1 MAEDS
6 RIRVKT
12 IAVEFGVKNRDISS
26 ILQHLKLRSVSNH
39 NTALTEEEAE
49 QVRQYIQ
56 KYGVK
61 LVNVE
66 DTEKATKVLVRRK
79 NTESKNT
86 VEEGSEEESTKSHD
100 VVSSQRQNMSGQR
113 EQSGSHVSTV
123 SSSSVPAEDHT
134 KEMVSR
140 PARAV
145 VIRKNEEQKVEEVRD
160 VVQGQTSSPPDV
172 VQHEQVAAT
181 VEQQQKS
188 VKHQVR
194 VIGRT
199 DPRQWKPPVVGDASY
214 SQNKEEYRKERG
226 RHTPVKP
233 ASDTSAKKTPYTGKK
248 TLNTHTPSYPVAD
261 MPDPRMA
268 TQSKKKQ
275 NKNKKLHNNYGDGER
290 TTRTLK
296 NYNMV
301 DDVAPRRTKF
311 RKDKTKKEST
321 PATQPLRLEKRKI
334 RVDEVIRIADMAHQM
349 GVKATELI
357 RSLFALGVMATV
369 NQSIDI
375 ETAAILATEY
385 GYEVESVGF
394 SEEEALLSRV
404 EDTAE
409 NLKPRPPVV
418 TIMGHVDHG
427 KTSLLDAI
435 RRTNVTDKEAGG
447 ITQHIGAYHV
457 TTPKGDIVFL
467 DTPGHEAFT
476 AMRIRGAEITDLV
489 VLVVAADDGVME
501 QTREAI
507 SHAKAANVSI
517 MVAVNKMDKEG
528 ANPERVQ
535 RELAELGLVPEE
547 WGGDTI
553 YNYVSAKQGTGIENL
568 LEMIALQS
576 DILELKANPDKP
588 ARGRIIEAHL
598 DKGKGA
604 VATVLVQEG
613 TLRQGDFFLAGTT
626 SGRVRAMFN
635 DQNRKI
641 KEAAPAFPVEIYGFS
656 TVPEAGEEFIVLE
669 DEKMA
674 KRIAEAR
681 LVKQRER
688 QISKNTKVTLESFL
702 ASAPD
707 VETKTLNLL
716 LKADVQGSLE
726 AITQALNKLSTDK
739 VTIHIVHSGTG
750 TISESDILLA
760 STAKAIVIGFNVRP
774 IAKVRDI
781 AEKENIDIRF
791 YDVIYN
797 LSEDIEKAMRGML
810 APVQKEV
817 YLGQAEVR
825 QIFVISKQGTIAGAL
840 VTDGKVVR
848 NAQVRLLRDGVVM
861 YTGAITS
868 LKRFK
873 DDVREVAKGYEC
885 GFMLHNF
892 NDLKEGDIVEA
903 FEIQEEKAEL

>member
-12 IAVEFGVKNRDISS
+12 IAVEFGVKNKDVSS

-39 NTALTEEEAE
+39 NTILSEEEAE

-61 LVNVE
+61 LVNLE
-66 DTEKATKVLVRRK
+66 DTKKTAKVFVRRK
-79 NTESKNT
+79 NTESSSVSGET
-86 VEEGSEEESTKSHD
+86 SEEECASERG
-100 VVSSQRQNMSGQR
+100 VVSSQHKSVSEEGQKKESHMPVMSSAPVV
-113 EQSGSHVSTV
+113 EESKKTV
-123 SSSSVPAEDHT
+123 SHS
-134 KEMVSR
+134 
-140 PARAV
+140 ARAV
-145 VIRKNEEQKVEEVRD
+145 VIRKNEEQKVEVRD
-160 VVQGQTSSPPDV
+160 VVQKQESLSHDKEQHKQV
-172 VQHEQVAAT
+172 VET
-181 VEQQQKS
+181 VEQQKN

-199 DPRQWKPPVVGDASY
+199 DPRQWKPPTVGDTSH
-214 SQNKEEYRKERG
+214 SQNKEDYRKDRG
-226 RHTPVKP
+226 RHNSVKP
-233 ASDTSAKKTPYTGKK
+233 TNDATARKTSYTGKK
-248 TLNTHTPSYPVAD
+248 SVNTHSQSYPVAD
-261 MPDPRMA
+261 VPDPRMA

-290 TTRTLK
+290 TTRALK
-296 NYNMV
+296 NYNLV
-301 DDVAPRRTKF
+301 DDVAPRRTKL
-311 RKDKTKKEST
+311 RKEKAKKEAT
-321 PATQPLRLEKRKI
+321 PTTQPLRLEKRKI

-588 ARGRIIEAHL
+588 ARGRIVEAHL

-641 KEAAPAFPVEIYGFS
+641 KEAKPAFPVEIYGFS
-656 TVPEAGEEFIVLE
+656 AVPEAGEEFIVLE
-669 DEKMA
+669 DEKVA

-688 QISKNTKVTLESFL
+688 QISKTTKVTLESFL

-707 VETKTLNLL
+707 VEVKTLNLL

-739 VTIHIVHSGTG
+739 VAINIVHSGTG

-825 QIFVISKQGTIAGAL
+825 QIFVIPKQGTIAGAF
-840 VTDGKVVR
+840 VTDGKVLR
-848 NAQVRLLRDGVVM
+848 NAQVRLLRDGVVI

-885 GFMLHNF
+885 GFMLQNF
-892 NDLKEGDIVEA
+892 NDLKEGDIVET
-903 FEIQEEKAEL
+903 FEIQEEKADL